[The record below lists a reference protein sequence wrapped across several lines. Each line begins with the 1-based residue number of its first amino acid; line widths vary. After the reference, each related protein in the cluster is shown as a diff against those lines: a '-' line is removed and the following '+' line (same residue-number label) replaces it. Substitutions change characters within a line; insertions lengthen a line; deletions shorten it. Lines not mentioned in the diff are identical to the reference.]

1 MTLTAGGS
9 PKTTSVALVGGLNQI
24 IIIPRQAP
32 PVGTPITLTISKA
45 VKDMQGN
52 ALATPFNAGFQIVE
66 ASEHKLYLPLVK
78 KN

>member
-9 PKTTSVALVGGLNQI
+9 PKTASVTFVGGLNQV
-24 IIIPRQAP
+24 IIIPRQAL
-32 PVGTPITLTISKA
+32 PVDTPITLAISKA

-52 ALATPFNAGFQIVE
+52 ALATPFNASFQIVE
-66 ASEHKLYLPLVK
+66 ASEHKQYLPLVK